1 MTSLKILLRFSKNR
15 VSKFSLHPYQL
26 PSIWCVE
33 RATLCTSSA
42 VIRNTLNRGN
52 NQQEFKQ
59 ARYLLAPTFK
69 LQNFNALNK
78 CKRCWF
84 GTKNPDQ
91 ANKSDTKSA
100 AVNEVELFGD
110 GSNLSQF
117 QKLKLMYK
125 KYWYV
130 LIPVHLITSTCW
142 IGGFFY
148 MIKSGVDVASV
159 MTSLHISSTIIDKA
173 SNSQVGHWALAYLCF
188 KVATPLRYAVTLGG
202 TTAAIRYLG
211 QAGLIKPVPTKNEF
225 MRIYEEKIGKNNP
238 NNPKNSSQKS
248 KKSEEDEDE
257 SDNTSNKKQGK

>member
-1 MTSLKILLRFSKNR
+1 MTSLKVLLRLPKNR
-15 VSKFSLHPYQL
+15 VSKFSLYPYQL
-26 PSIWCVE
+26 PSLWYVG

-52 NQQEFKQ
+52 NQQELKQ

-142 IGGFFY
+142 IVGFYY
-148 MIKSGVDVASV
+148 MIKSGVDVASI
-159 MTSLHISSTIIDKA
+159 MTSLHISSTIIEKA

-225 MRIYEEKIGKNNP
+225 MRIYEEKIGKNSP
-238 NNPKNSSQKS
+238 NNSKNSSQKS
-248 KKSEEDEDE
+248 KQSEEDDDE
-257 SDNTSNKKQGK
+257 SDKTSNKKQGK

>member
-1 MTSLKILLRFSKNR
+1 MTSIQVLLHFPKTQ
-15 VSKFSLHPYQL
+15 VSKFLLQPHQLSSL
-26 PSIWCVE
+26 WCIE
-33 RATLCTSSA
+33 RAICTSST
-42 VIRNTLNRGN
+42 VIRNTLNIGN
-52 NQQEFKQ
+52 NQQEIKQ

-69 LQNFNALNK
+69 LQNFNAVNK
-78 CKRCWF
+78 CKRRWF

-130 LIPVHLITSTCW
+130 LIPVHLLTSTCW
-142 IGGFFY
+142 FVGFYY

-159 MTSLHISSTIIDKA
+159 MTYLHISSSIIDKA

-225 MRIYEEKIGKNNP
+225 MRIYEEKIGKQ
-238 NNPKNSSQKS
+238 PKANTSDE
-248 KKSEEDEDE
+248 EEDEKNKTNDKKE
-257 SDNTSNKKQGK
+257 SK